1 MTHLRRTPPRLLAAV
16 AAAAF
21 ATGAAGLAHAHE
33 YRAGAIEIDHPHVPA
48 PPPGAPSVAGYLTLV
63 NEGDEPDRLLGAT
76 ARFAGGVELHSTTM
90 DGDVARM
97 RTLET
102 GIEIPGGASVPLAP
116 NGTHLMFVDPA
127 PGLAV
132 GDELPVTL
140 HFERAGDAEVVFN
153 VEDGVVPASSHEGHD
168 MDHDMTMPDD
178 GAGTTAHEGHDVPTS
193 HEGHGG
199 S

>member
-1 MTHLRRTPPRLLAAV
+1 MTSIRRRTLPAAALAVAAV
-16 AAAAF
+16 AAPS
-21 ATGAAGLAHAHE
+21 AAGLAHAHE
-33 YRAGAIEIDHPHVPA
+33 FRAGDIEIGHPHAPA
-48 PPPGAPSVAGYLTLV
+48 PPPGAPSVAGYMTLV

-76 ARFAGGVELHSTTM
+76 ARFAGRVELHSTTM

-97 RTLET
+97 RMLET

-140 HFERAGDAEVVFN
+140 HFERAGDAEVVFD

-168 MDHDMTMPDD
+168 MDHDT
-178 GAGTTAHEGHDVPTS
+178 GHDMDHDLPAS
-193 HEGHGG
+193 HDGRGR

>member
-1 MTHLRRTPPRLLAAV
+1 MTHLRRTNPLLAAV
-16 AAAAF
+16 ASIAL
-21 ATGAAGLAHAHE
+21 ATGAVGPAHAHE
-33 YRAGAIEIDHPHVPA
+33 YRAGDIGIEHPHAPA

-63 NEGDEPDRLLGAT
+63 NGGDEPDRLLGAT
-76 ARFAGGVELHSTTM
+76 AGFAARVELHATM
-90 DGDVARM
+90 LDDDVARM
-97 RTLET
+97 REMKT
-102 GIEIPGGASVPLAP
+102 GIEIPAGTSVPLEP

-153 VEDGVVPASSHEGHD
+153 VEGGVVPAPSHEGHD
-168 MDHDMTMPDD
+168 MDHDTGHD
-178 GAGTTAHEGHDVPTS
+178 TGHDVPAS

-199 S
+199 GS